1 MLPFYFNFYL
11 LRHTELERSI
21 EDKLVGQKD
30 ELNANLEAVKHNL
43 DETKEKFDDELGMW
57 LDYNFTFI

>member
-1 MLPFYFNFYL
+1 M
-11 LRHTELERSI
+11 ERSI
-21 EDKLVGQKD
+21 EDKLVDQKD
-30 ELNANLEAVKHNL
+30 EMNANLEAVKHNL